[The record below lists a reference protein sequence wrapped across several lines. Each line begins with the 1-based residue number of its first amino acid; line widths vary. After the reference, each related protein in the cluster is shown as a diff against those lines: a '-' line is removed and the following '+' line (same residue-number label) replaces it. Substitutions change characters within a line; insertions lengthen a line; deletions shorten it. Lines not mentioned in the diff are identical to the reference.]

1 MENDDDINGEDGS
14 MDIHRELL
22 FAAQDLRTLTSR
34 KAEITISRRLTIK
47 VGAIK
52 PSWDYLIT
60 FGDILN
66 RGPWKWGCAQ
76 AETLEAALRRAEWAR
91 AADRWSMIAA
101 TDFLARSFTWP
112 APILATV
119 RGLGLGAV
127 QQLPP
132 VKRLL
137 ARSFMF
143 GWR

>member
-1 MENDDDINGEDGS
+1 

-76 AETLEAALRRAEWAR
+76 AETLEAVVEMTKAQITAQGDERAREFIQLQD
-91 AADRWSMIAA
+91 AAAK
-101 TDFLARSFTWP
+101 
-112 APILATV
+112 
-119 RGLGLGAV
+119 LGLKLVEAGA
-127 QQLPP
+127 
-132 VKRLL
+132 
-137 ARSFMF
+137 
-143 GWR
+143 